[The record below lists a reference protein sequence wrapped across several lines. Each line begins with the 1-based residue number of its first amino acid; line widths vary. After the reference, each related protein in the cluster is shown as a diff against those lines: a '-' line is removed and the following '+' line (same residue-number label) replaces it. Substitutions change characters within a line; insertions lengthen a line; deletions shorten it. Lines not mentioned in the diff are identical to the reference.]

1 LAALTLEEVG
11 LRLGFKS
18 KRHKPRR
25 KLSLSE
31 ARKATKRYTK
41 LTKDKKYM
49 KVKIYKPT
57 KSAMQSGKNNT
68 KKWLMIHLE
77 ENNAKQLN
85 PLMGWTSS
93 SNTETQLKLFFP
105 SKETAIEYAKS
116 EGFEYEVEE
125 PALPSIKQKTY
136 AENFTN

>member
-1 LAALTLEEVG
+1 MRSSNPAD
-11 LRLGFKS
+11 LRITILIK
-18 KRHKPRR
+18 KRRLK
-25 KLSLSE
+25 
-31 ARKATKRYTK
+31 
-41 LTKDKKYM
+41 M

-68 KKWLMIHLE
+68 KKWLMIYLE

-85 PLMGWTSS
+85 PLVGWTSS

-105 SKETAIEYAKS
+105 SKETAIEYAES

>member
-1 LAALTLEEVG
+1 MRKHRGFHEFRFRARLMRSSNPAD
-11 LRLGFKS
+11 LRMTILIK
-18 KRHKPRR
+18 KRRLK
-25 KLSLSE
+25 
-31 ARKATKRYTK
+31 
-41 LTKDKKYM
+41 M

-105 SKETAIEYAKS
+105 SKETAIEYAES

>member
-1 LAALTLEEVG
+1 MRSSNPAD
-11 LRLGFKS
+11 LRITILIK
-18 KRHKPRR
+18 KRRLK
-25 KLSLSE
+25 
-31 ARKATKRYTK
+31 
-41 LTKDKKYM
+41 M

-105 SKETAIEYAKS
+105 SKETAIEYAES